1 MDIATI
7 ISLASLLIALSS
19 IPSSYLIAKRQVRFE
34 LAENERRHRL
44 RAQLLVANYLEEFFK
59 VFYAASRDIVHIEP
73 NELQHRLK
81 EIDPHISEIDIFVER
96 TRVLERLANSIDS
109 LMETSF
115 PEIESDTD
123 IVNRLLS
130 IRNQINL
137 GSNVTRSVTLGII
150 SICGGDSL
158 QIALRK
164 IK

>member
-7 ISLASLLIALSS
+7 ISLASLLIALLS
-19 IPSSYLIAKRQVRFE
+19 IVTSYWIAKRQVRFE
-34 LAENERRHRL
+34 LAENERRHRQ
-44 RAQLLVANYLEEFFK
+44 RAQLVVANYLDEFFK
-59 VFYAASRDIVHIEP
+59 VFYAAVRDIVHIEP
-73 NELQHRLK
+73 NELQHHLK
-81 EIDPHISEIDIFVER
+81 EIDPHITKIDIFVEK

-109 LMETSF
+109 LMETSY
-115 PEIESDTD
+115 PEIESEAD
-123 IVNRLLS
+123 IINRLLS

-137 GSNVTRSVTLGII
+137 GSNVTRSVTLGVI